1 MRNQNNTPGDILEFI
16 LEAGFSSQLK
26 TPTWSFLSSRFSM
39 WTLFLSLNMKFLL
52 FFLRMTILFP
62 DPSFKFLRHVSHDI
76 LYGDRN
82 CGHVSTDNILNT
94 GWLDRL

>member
-1 MRNQNNTPGDILEFI
+1 MEL
-16 LEAGFSSQLK
+16 
-26 TPTWSFLSSRFSM
+26 SFLTVFDVDFISFVEYEVSSF
-39 WTLFLSLNMKFLL
+39 